1 MVVDLSVQFHDDDLM
16 AYNTVAEIPGT
27 DLKDEIVML
36 GGHMDS
42 WHSGT
47 GATDNG
53 AGVSVAMEA
62 VRILQALNLK
72 PRRTVRIA
80 LWSGEEEG
88 LLGSRAFVKEHFG
101 KTPSNNMFGPAPRP
115 ATSAA
120 VSTGNGN
127 GNGGPASSQVS
138 SASSSKPEFDKF
150 SAYFNLDNG
159 TGKIRGV
166 YMQGNESVRPI
177 FRKWLQPFREMGA
190 STLTISNTGGTD
202 HQSFDGIGLPGFQFI
217 QDEIE
222 YETRTHHSNQDV
234 FDRIQA
240 DDMKQ
245 AAVIMAAFVYN
256 AATIDQ
262 KLPRKPAPNT
272 ESATAARACGR
283 RSIIVGC
290 IETGSYSRMQTSLFF
305 SHLRSL
311 R

>member
-1 MVVDLSVQFHDDDLM
+1 
-16 AYNTVAEIPGT
+16 
-27 DLKDEIVML
+27 
-36 GGHMDS
+36 MDS

-62 VRILQALNLK
+62 IRILQALNLK
-72 PRRTVRIA
+72 PRRTIRIA

-101 KTPSNNMFGPAPRP
+101 KSPANNMFGGPPQGGIAG
-115 ATSAA
+115 SAVA
-120 VSTGNGN
+120 KAESE
-127 GNGGPASSQVS
+127 SSP
-138 SASSSKPEFDKF
+138 KPEFDKF
-150 SAYFNLDNG
+150 SVYFNLDNG

-166 YMQGNESVRPI
+166 YMQGNEAVRPI

-190 STLTISNTGGTD
+190 TTLTISNTGGTD

-222 YETRTHHSNQDV
+222 YDTRTHHSNQDV

-245 AAVIMAAFVYN
+245 ASVIMAAFVYN
-256 AATIDQ
+256 AAMMDE
-262 KLPRKPAPNT
+262 KLPRKPASSTGP
-272 ESATAARACGR
+272 ATRTPVRAAANP
-283 RSIIVGC
+283 
-290 IETGSYSRMQTSLFF
+290 
-305 SHLRSL
+305 
-311 R
+311 